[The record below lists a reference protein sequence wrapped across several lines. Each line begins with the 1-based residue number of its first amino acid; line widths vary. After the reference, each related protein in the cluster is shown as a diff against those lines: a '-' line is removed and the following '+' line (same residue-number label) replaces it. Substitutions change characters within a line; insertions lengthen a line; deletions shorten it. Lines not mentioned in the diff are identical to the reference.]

1 MNKMLGGDRTVI
13 GEILN
18 QAGDIEGYIVESSA
32 GDVAYLTCDE
42 LNDLKVLNDEKE
54 KTNK

>member
-1 MNKMLGGDRTVI
+1 MLGGDRTVI

-42 LNDLKVLNDEKE
+42 LNDLIKVLNNEKE

>member
-1 MNKMLGGDRTVI
+1 MLGGDRTVI

-32 GDVAYLTCDE
+32 GDVAYLTLDE
-42 LNDLKVLNDEKE
+42 LNELMKTLNDERE